1 MYLLDSFHSLNTTID
16 LKVKWIQ
23 QHPMWGEM
31 DYAVH
36 WEKTK
41 TQNSKQKFAP
51 QLDGLVLY
59 FGNWS
64 SDSGMEI

>member
-1 MYLLDSFHSLNTTID
+1 
-16 LKVKWIQ
+16 
-23 QHPMWGEM
+23 M
-31 DYAVH
+31 DYTVH